1 MVPITPLW
9 NYRKQI
15 WKWMVGLFSFGGDGL
30 FLVLLL
36 MEETLHHLL
45 SMKPCEKWGYLPYQN
60 QLFTPDS
67 VHQTVF
73 RQNSA
78 PPKMM
83 MLPVFIGF
91 LTIPDLLPLSQYI
104 SFRGYSSQ
112 DFRQVSA
119 LLYPGIHRLTWRS
132 WGNLVNQCAGLLKAV
147 FL

>member
-1 MVPITPLW
+1 
-9 NYRKQI
+9 
-15 WKWMVGLFSFGGDGL
+15 MVGQPASFFWGDGL

-36 MEETLHHLL
+36 MEEILHHLL
-45 SMKPCEKWGYLPYQN
+45 SMKPCEKWGFLPYQN

-73 RQNSA
+73 KQNSA

-83 MLPVFIGF
+83 MHPVFIVC
-91 LTIPDLLPLSQYI
+91 LTIPGGDRRICCCHRPMYV
-104 SFRGYSSQ
+104 SFS
-112 DFRQVSA
+112 DFLRRQKNRQVSA

-132 WGNLVNQCAGLLKAV
+132 WGNLVNQCACLLKAG